1 MVFGLDVGL
10 DMDVN
15 DRCSTSYTNEAVKGN
30 SSQSV
35 DKKEEKREVVLSKT
49 SVQKE
54 QDPDFLVTLVFLE
67 PSHTIVHRSA
77 PEPGSADFFFHQERG
92 TLNSEWKRHL
102 DERPSGRRPNY
113 WKNNC

>member
-1 MVFGLDVGL
+1 
-10 DMDVN
+10 MDVN

-92 TLNSEWKRHL
+92 TLRPEWRRHL
-102 DERPSGRRPNY
+102 DKRPSGRRPNH
-113 WKNNC
+113 WRN